1 MGSSPFQKDIQTCS
15 NRILI
20 SIFLL
25 ITKHPPAMTGMSFSV
40 FLAAS
45 LAAAMA
51 GPFWLM
57 VGEGG
62 DQRLQNAVLLSPS
75 YCICES

>member
-1 MGSSPFQKDIQTCS
+1 
-15 NRILI
+15 
-20 SIFLL
+20 
-25 ITKHPPAMTGMSFSV
+25 MTGMSFSV

-45 LAAAMA
+45 VAAAMA

-75 YCICES
+75 YCICESYMQWVPQMKTRGVWNIHTSGVAVRGIH

>member
-1 MGSSPFQKDIQTCS
+1 
-15 NRILI
+15 
-20 SIFLL
+20 
-25 ITKHPPAMTGMSFSV
+25 MTGMSFSV

-45 LAAAMA
+45 VAAAMA

-62 DQRLQNAVLLSPS
+62 DQRLQNTMLLSPS
-75 YCICES
+75 YCICEIYVQWVPQMKTRGVWNIHAYGVTVGGIH